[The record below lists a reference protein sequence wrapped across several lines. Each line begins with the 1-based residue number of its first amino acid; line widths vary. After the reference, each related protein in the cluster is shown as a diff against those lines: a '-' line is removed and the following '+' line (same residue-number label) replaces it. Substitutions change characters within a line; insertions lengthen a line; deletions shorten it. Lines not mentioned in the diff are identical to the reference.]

1 MVHRLGGAFENQ
13 PPMTDPA
20 SQDPDVVYVVDDD
33 APLRDVLKNLFR
45 SVGLQAEALGS
56 AKEFLEFKRPNAPS
70 CLVLDVRLPGVS
82 GLDFQ
87 AELERAGLQ
96 IPIVFM
102 TGHGDI
108 HMSVRAMKAGAV
120 EFLTKPFRDQELI
133 DAVWV
138 ALERSREQRKR
149 QGTFDQIKAR
159 FDTVTPREHEVIELV
174 VAGLMNK
181 QIAARLDISEVTVK
195 VHRANAMRRSARV
208 RRRTGADGRYARAR
222 GTEQD

>member
-1 MVHRLGGAFENQ
+1 
-13 PPMTDPA
+13 MTEPA
-20 SQDPDVVYVVDDD
+20 SQDRGVVYVVDDD
-33 APLRDVLKNLFR
+33 VPLRNTLKNLFR

-56 AKEFLEFKRPNAPS
+56 AKEFLELKRPDVPS

-87 AELERAGLQ
+87 AELERAGLH

-108 HMSVRAMKAGAV
+108 PMSVRAMKAGAV

-133 DAVWV
+133 DAVQI

-149 QGTFDQIKAR
+149 QRAFDKIKAR
-159 FDTVTPREHEVIELV
+159 FDTLTPREQEVIKLV
-174 VAGLMNK
+174 TAGLMNK
-181 QIAARLDISEVTVK
+181 QIAARLDISEITVK
-195 VHRANAMRRSARV
+195 VHRANAMRKIGTSSLAELV
-208 RRRTGADGRYARAR
+208 RMVDTLGLR
-222 GTEQD
+222 GSESG